1 MFRSFLRY
9 KYKTLLILI
18 SATAAIASIFLITSL
33 GNGIIQMYAS
43 MLKTD
48 GDIIVMQ
55 KGVADTFFSDIN
67 RSLLTPISKIEGVAS
82 AQGVI
87 VGAGAIESVPIA
99 GIYGVTQN
107 RFPNYTLLS
116 GKYPKQPYEVIVGES
131 INKILNSPKKITLM
145 GKRFTVS
152 GVYQSDIG
160 FENGGVV
167 IDIADAEAL
176 FHKSA
181 SFLLVSLKDM
191 NVNTDTVIQKIA
203 ALNPDIEVKSTS
215 EFIDN
220 YNQFK
225 IIRISSGVIASI
237 SFFMGFLAIVSLMS
251 IMINDRRYEFGIKR
265 AVGISQMK
273 IIFEILVEVVTL
285 ILISFVIAC
294 GLSLFLLD
302 LLQHIDKFQGY
313 LSGEIDRR
321 LFVEL
326 LIGSV
331 TMGILGALVPALLA
345 ARVDLIILINR
356 GQS

>member
-33 GNGIIQMYAS
+33 SNGIIQMYAS

-67 RSLLTPISKIEGVAS
+67 RSLLVPVSHIEGVAS

-99 GIYGVTQN
+99 GIYGVTPN
-107 RFPNYTLLS
+107 RLSNYTLV
-116 GKYPKQPYEVIVGES
+116 GGRYPQHPGEVIVGES
-131 INKILNSPKKITLM
+131 IDKILHHPEKITLM
-145 GKRFTVS
+145 GKPFRVS
-152 GVYQSDIG
+152 GNYRSDIG

-167 IDIADAEAL
+167 IDIADAQTL

-191 NVNTDTVIQKIA
+191 RVDTDTVIRKIT
-203 ALNPDIEVKSTS
+203 ALSPDIEAKSTTD
-215 EFIDN
+215 FIDN

-265 AVGISQMK
+265 AVGISQTR

-285 ILISFVIAC
+285 ILISFAIAFA
-294 GLSLFLLD
+294 LSLFLLD
-302 LLQHIDKFQGY
+302 ILQHIDKFQGY
-313 LSGEIDRR
+313 LSGKIDRR
-321 LFVEL
+321 LFIEL
-326 LIGSV
+326 LAGSV
-331 TMGILGALVPALLA
+331 TMAVAGALIPALLA
-345 ARVDLIILINR
+345 ARVDPVILINR

>member
-99 GIYGVTQN
+99 GIYGVTKN
-107 RFPNYTLLS
+107 RFSNYTLLS
-116 GKYPKQPYEVIVGES
+116 GSYPKQPYEVIVGES

-145 GKRFTVS
+145 GKPFSVS

-167 IDIADAEAL
+167 IDIADAQEL

-191 NVNTDTVIQKIA
+191 TVHTDTVIQKIA
-203 ALNPDIEVKSTS
+203 ALSPDIEVKSTS

-251 IMINDRRYEFGIKR
+251 MMINDRRYEFGIKR
-265 AVGISQMK
+265 AMGISK
-273 IIFEILVEVVTL
+273 TRIIAEILGEVLVLT
-285 ILISFVIAC
+285 LISFAIAF
-294 GLSLFLLD
+294 GISLFLLD
-302 LLQHIDKFQGY
+302 FLQHIDKFQGY
-313 LSGEIDRR
+313 LSGQIDPK

-326 LIGSV
+326 LVGSL
-331 TMGILGALVPALLA
+331 TMAAAGALVPALLA
-345 ARVDLIILINR
+345 ARVDPMILISR